1 MNKQELEKLLKG
13 YQNIKV
19 GKNQIYLDDELFVV
33 EKFEYVDNG
42 VDMFSVVDGFENI
55 EDAIRVA
62 KTL

>member
-19 GKNQIYLDDELFVV
+19 GKNQIYLDGELFVV